1 MKRLVERLERI
12 QTRITCVFIAALIVF
27 VSLQILVRLLL
38 KLPLFLWTEELSRY
52 VLVWIVFLGIGVGVK
67 NDRHFAMDLL
77 LSLLGPRWG
86 LALRIFTDLCMG
98 VILVMLV
105 LAGLRFS
112 RFGLFQYGLSV
123 EISMV
128 AVYIAIPV
136 GGVLALLY
144 LIERIQRRVH
154 DMRGEVSQ

>member
-1 MKRLVERLERI
+1 MKRAIERLEQA
-12 QTRITCVFIAALIVF
+12 QTRITFVLIATLVVF

-38 KLPLFLWTEELSRY
+38 RKPLFLWTEELSRY
-52 VLVWIVFLGIGVGVK
+52 VLVWMVFLGIGVGVK

-77 LSLLGPRWG
+77 LALLGPRWRT
-86 LALRIFTDLCMG
+86 AVRIFNDLCMG

-112 RFGLFQYGLSV
+112 HFGLFQYGLTV

-128 AVYIAIPV
+128 LVYIAIPT

-144 LIERIQRRVH
+144 LIERIQRRVR
-154 DMRGEVSQ
+154 DMRQEVSR

>member
-1 MKRLVERLERI
+1 MKRLAERLERI
-12 QTRITCVFIAALIVF
+12 QARITFVFIAALVVF

-38 KLPLFLWTEELSRY
+38 KMPLFLWTEELSRY
-52 VLVWIVFLGIGVGVK
+52 VLVWMVFLGIGVGVK

-86 LALRIFTDLCMG
+86 MALRIFTDLCMG

-105 LAGLRFS
+105 LAGLRFT
-112 RFGLFQYGLSV
+112 RFGLFQYGLTV

-128 AVYIAIPV
+128 AVYSAIPI

-144 LIERIQRRVH
+144 LIERIQRRVR
-154 DMRGEVSQ
+154 DMRGEVTR